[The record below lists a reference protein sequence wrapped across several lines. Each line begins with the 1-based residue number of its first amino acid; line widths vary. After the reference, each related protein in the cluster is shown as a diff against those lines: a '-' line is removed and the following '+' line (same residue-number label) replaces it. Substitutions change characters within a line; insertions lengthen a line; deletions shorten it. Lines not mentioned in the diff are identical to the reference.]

1 MSFLPVGEREV
12 GSEGRNFHVLK
23 AQKSRPKAADLLV
36 AGART
41 ERCHTIS
48 VIVPI

>member
-23 AQKSRPKAADLLV
+23 AQKKPPE
-36 AGART
+36 GG
-41 ERCHTIS
+41 
-48 VIVPI
+48 